1 MKKIIVTLLI
11 SAIFLTLT
19 ACGNESGTKEES
31 YNGLSYKYSDKAV
44 RSESEYG
51 IEYDYGNVKES
62 DANGFIITVNYKE
75 YDPAIY
81 ESGADMLTDW
91 MIQISGNEEYYNL
104 EDGSIVIDGNKAL
117 TYKYSLTPDS
127 PVTCESIFL
136 LRGDKVL
143 NISAYGITNED
154 CAKELDSIITSM
166 HIE

>member
-1 MKKIIVTLLI
+1 MKKIIVTLLM

-19 ACGNESGTKEES
+19 ACGNESVTKEES

-51 IEYDYGNVKES
+51 IEYDYGNVQES
-62 DANGFIITVNYKE
+62 DANGFIITINFKE
-75 YDPAIY
+75 YDSAIY
-81 ESGADMLTDW
+81 ESGADMLADW

-104 EDGSIVIDGNKAL
+104 EDGSVVIDGNKAL
-117 TYKYSLTPDS
+117 TYKYSLAPDS

-154 CAKELDSIITSM
+154 CVKELDSIIASM